1 MWFMVIYK
9 TLSLTVGH
17 IEKEFEK
24 MSLKIKTTP
33 EIATKLKDA
42 KTFDARLFQPPHS
55 QADKREMQKLL
66 SDLQNGNRAVIL
78 IDLGR

>member
-1 MWFMVIYK
+1 
-9 TLSLTVGH
+9 
-17 IEKEFEK
+17 
-24 MSLKIKTTP
+24 MSSKIKTTT
-33 EIATKLKDA
+33 EIVSKLRDA

-66 SDLQNGNRAVIL
+66 NDLQNGNRAFIL

>member
-1 MWFMVIYK
+1 
-9 TLSLTVGH
+9 
-17 IEKEFEK
+17 

-33 EIATKLKDA
+33 EIAAKLKDA

-55 QADKREMQKLL
+55 QAEKREKQKLL
-66 SDLQNGNRAVIL
+66 SDIQNGNRAVIL

>member
-1 MWFMVIYK
+1 
-9 TLSLTVGH
+9 
-17 IEKEFEK
+17 
-24 MSLKIKTTP
+24 MSLKIKTTL
-33 EIATKLKDA
+33 EIASKLKDA

-66 SDLQNGNRAVIL
+66 SDIQNGNRAVIL

>member
-1 MWFMVIYK
+1 
-9 TLSLTVGH
+9 
-17 IEKEFEK
+17 

-33 EIATKLKDA
+33 DIAAKLKDA

-78 IDLGR
+78 IDLGRQNHSARPTVVLQGFGGGCE

>member
-1 MWFMVIYK
+1 
-9 TLSLTVGH
+9 
-17 IEKEFEK
+17 
-24 MSLKIKTTP
+24 MSLKIKTTL
-33 EIATKLKDA
+33 EIASKLKDA

-66 SDLQNGNRAVIL
+66 SVIQNGNLAIII

>member
-1 MWFMVIYK
+1 
-9 TLSLTVGH
+9 
-17 IEKEFEK
+17 

-66 SDLQNGNRAVIL
+66 SDIQNGNRAIII

>member
-1 MWFMVIYK
+1 
-9 TLSLTVGH
+9 
-17 IEKEFEK
+17 

-33 EIATKLKDA
+33 EIAAKLKDA
-42 KTFDARLFQPPHS
+42 KTFEARLFQPPHS

-66 SDLQNGNRAVIL
+66 SDIQNGNRAIII

>member
-1 MWFMVIYK
+1 
-9 TLSLTVGH
+9 
-17 IEKEFEK
+17 

-33 EIATKLKDA
+33 EIAAKLKDA
-42 KTFDARLFQPPHS
+42 KTFEVRLFQPPHS

-66 SDLQNGNRAVIL
+66 SDLRNGNRAVIL

>member
-1 MWFMVIYK
+1 
-9 TLSLTVGH
+9 
-17 IEKEFEK
+17 
-24 MSLKIKTTP
+24 MSLKIKTIP

-66 SDLQNGNRAVIL
+66 SDIQNGNRAIIL

>member
-1 MWFMVIYK
+1 
-9 TLSLTVGH
+9 
-17 IEKEFEK
+17 
-24 MSLKIKTTP
+24 MSLKIKTTA

-42 KTFDARLFQPPHS
+42 KTFNARMFQPPHS

>member
-1 MWFMVIYK
+1 
-9 TLSLTVGH
+9 
-17 IEKEFEK
+17 

-33 EIATKLKDA
+33 EIASKLKDA
-42 KTFDARLFQPPHS
+42 KTFNARMFQPPHS

-66 SDLQNGNRAVIL
+66 SDIQNGNRAFIL

>member
-9 TLSLTVGH
+9 ILSFTVGH
-17 IEKEFEK
+17 IEKGIRK

-33 EIATKLKDA
+33 EIAAKLKDA

-66 SDLQNGNRAVIL
+66 SDLQNGNRVFIL
-78 IDLGR
+78 IHLGR

>member
-1 MWFMVIYK
+1 
-9 TLSLTVGH
+9 
-17 IEKEFEK
+17 

-33 EIATKLKDA
+33 EIAAKLKDA

-66 SDLQNGNRAVIL
+66 SVIQNGNRAINEELPKFV
-78 IDLGR
+78 DDQEAEKSNS

>member
-1 MWFMVIYK
+1 
-9 TLSLTVGH
+9 
-17 IEKEFEK
+17 

-33 EIATKLKDA
+33 EIASKLKDA

-66 SDLQNGNRAVIL
+66 SVIQNGNHAIII

>member
-1 MWFMVIYK
+1 
-9 TLSLTVGH
+9 
-17 IEKEFEK
+17 

-33 EIATKLKDA
+33 EIASKLKDA

-78 IDLGR
+78 AHSGASGHLNRSIRPPLFSGCEA

>member
-1 MWFMVIYK
+1 
-9 TLSLTVGH
+9 
-17 IEKEFEK
+17 

-33 EIATKLKDA
+33 EIASKLKDA
-42 KTFDARLFQPPHS
+42 KTFDARLFQPPNS
-55 QADKREMQKLL
+55 QADKREVQKQL

>member
-1 MWFMVIYK
+1 
-9 TLSLTVGH
+9 
-17 IEKEFEK
+17 

-33 EIATKLKDA
+33 EIAAKLKDA
-42 KTFDARLFQPPHS
+42 KTFDARLFQPPNS

-66 SDLQNGNRAVIL
+66 SDVHNGNRAIII

>member
-1 MWFMVIYK
+1 
-9 TLSLTVGH
+9 
-17 IEKEFEK
+17 

-33 EIATKLKDA
+33 EIAAKLKDA

-66 SDLQNGNRAVIL
+66 SVIQNGNRAIII

>member
-1 MWFMVIYK
+1 
-9 TLSLTVGH
+9 
-17 IEKEFEK
+17 
-24 MSLKIKTTP
+24 MSLKIKMTP
-33 EIATKLKDA
+33 EIALKLKDA

-55 QADKREMQKLL
+55 LADKREIQKLL

>member
-1 MWFMVIYK
+1 
-9 TLSLTVGH
+9 
-17 IEKEFEK
+17 

-33 EIATKLKDA
+33 EIAAKLKDA
-42 KTFDARLFQPPHS
+42 NTFDARLFQPPQS

>member
-1 MWFMVIYK
+1 
-9 TLSLTVGH
+9 
-17 IEKEFEK
+17 

-33 EIATKLKDA
+33 EIAAKLKDA
-42 KTFDARLFQPPHS
+42 KTYDARLFQPPRS

>member
-1 MWFMVIYK
+1 
-9 TLSLTVGH
+9 
-17 IEKEFEK
+17 

-33 EIATKLKDA
+33 EIAAKLKDA
-42 KTFDARLFQPPHS
+42 KTFEARLFQPPHS

-66 SDLQNGNRAVIL
+66 SVIQNGNSAVIL

>member
-1 MWFMVIYK
+1 
-9 TLSLTVGH
+9 
-17 IEKEFEK
+17 

-33 EIATKLKDA
+33 DIAAKLRDS

>member
-1 MWFMVIYK
+1 
-9 TLSLTVGH
+9 
-17 IEKEFEK
+17 

-33 EIATKLKDA
+33 EIAAKLKDA
-42 KTFDARLFQPPHS
+42 KTFEARLFQPPHS

-66 SDLQNGNRAVIL
+66 SDGHNGNRAIII

>member
-1 MWFMVIYK
+1 
-9 TLSLTVGH
+9 
-17 IEKEFEK
+17 
-24 MSLKIKTTP
+24 MSLKIKTTA

-42 KTFDARLFQPPHS
+42 KTFDARMFQPPHS

>member
-1 MWFMVIYK
+1 
-9 TLSLTVGH
+9 
-17 IEKEFEK
+17 
-24 MSLKIKTTP
+24 MSLKIKTTL
-33 EIATKLKDA
+33 EIASKLKDA

-66 SDLQNGNRAVIL
+66 SVIRNGNRAVIL

>member
-1 MWFMVIYK
+1 
-9 TLSLTVGH
+9 
-17 IEKEFEK
+17 

-33 EIATKLKDA
+33 EIASKLKDA
-42 KTFDARLFQPPHS
+42 KTFEARLFQPPHS

-66 SDLQNGNRAVIL
+66 SVIQNENRAIII

>member
-1 MWFMVIYK
+1 
-9 TLSLTVGH
+9 
-17 IEKEFEK
+17 

-33 EIATKLKDA
+33 EIAKKLKDA

-66 SDLQNGNRAVIL
+66 SDIQNGNRAFIL
-78 IDLGR
+78 IDLGRQNHSARPTVVLEDFGDGCE

>member
-1 MWFMVIYK
+1 
-9 TLSLTVGH
+9 
-17 IEKEFEK
+17 

-33 EIATKLKDA
+33 EIAKKLKDA

-55 QADKREMQKLL
+55 QEDKREMQKLL

>member
-1 MWFMVIYK
+1 
-9 TLSLTVGH
+9 
-17 IEKEFEK
+17 

-33 EIATKLKDA
+33 EIAAKLKDA
-42 KTFDARLFQPPHS
+42 KTFEARLFQPPHS

-66 SDLQNGNRAVIL
+66 SVIQNGNCAIII

>member
-1 MWFMVIYK
+1 
-9 TLSLTVGH
+9 
-17 IEKEFEK
+17 
-24 MSLKIKTTP
+24 MSLKIKTTL
-33 EIATKLKDA
+33 EIASKLKDA
-42 KTFDARLFQPPHS
+42 KTFEARLFQPPHS